1 MYLLIH
7 LKQGLVVSAAG
18 LVCERLLVEGIAW
31 LLWRWL
37 WFQLQHPKR
46 FVLEFVDKGR
56 YVYCIF
62 WFHKAVSITFNNT
75 WIASIVAPCDQL
87 SAQNMF
93 YLLFSSCFIFPV
105 ECVFILLYDLIEAW
119 QQVKRTTKMIESLG
133 KMNHDSWFSK
143 KKSRSWTAHLYWIA
157 KQLPRL
163 EKGSALYCHGWLA
176 RNPLSSR
183 NVIAF

>member
-1 MYLLIH
+1 M
-7 LKQGLVVSAAG
+7 
-18 LVCERLLVEGIAW
+18 
-31 LLWRWL
+31 
-37 WFQLQHPKR
+37 
-46 FVLEFVDKGR
+46 
-56 YVYCIF
+56 
-62 WFHKAVSITFNNT
+62 SITFNNT

-93 YLLFSSCFIFPV
+93 YLLFSSCFFPV

-133 KMNHDSWFSK
+133 KMNHDSWISK

-183 NVIAF
+183 NVIAFLLDLPYENVRESPTSPSEPTTSLTNSTTTPG